1 MASSPGAGMAP
12 APPPPDRASLGRA
25 VAALYTSHD
34 PVERLAADEWLQ
46 HFLRSDHAW
55 PLSIELLRDATD
67 LTSLEAL
74 FCARALHVLLRKSV
88 VKATRTQQ
96 SHAVLG
102 ENDWVA
108 MRDAL
113 LALAWSFSVKVFVGT
128 AGGQVEA
135 PPRAVLTQVSLAISV
150 LACKMD
156 AWDPRSVV
164 ADVVARFGANGGSN
178 SSPTD
183 APRAARV
190 LASRHPLVSSAVDP
204 RFPGAVVLDAVGERL
219 LVAAGEA
226 CVVSVLEVL
235 PEEAA
240 SKELSIHPRR
250 RAATVDGLRGAATAL
265 AFPALD
271 ALATKAFESS
281 NGPPRA
287 DTDHHA
293 RAAALRAAAA
303 WASFDENIEPGAC
316 PSAALDRAVEVL
328 SVFDDAADEPHHLVV
343 DAAVTLAT
351 AALSGA
357 VHRGGARRRARGE
370 LGALRESAA
379 LGRLLSALDGVR
391 ERRARR
397 RGSGQRRVSRRPP
410 ARGASRARA
419 GGRVRHGPER
429 RGGTRV
435 RPAQGSSR
443 S

>member
-113 LALAWSFSVKVFVGT
+113 LALAWSFSVKIFVGN
-128 AGGQVEA
+128 AGGSQVEA
-135 PPRAVLTQVSLAISV
+135 PPRAVLTQVSLAISA

-156 AWDPRSVV
+156 AWDPGSVV
-164 ADVVARFGANGGSN
+164 ADLLARFGRADGGDA
-178 SSPTD
+178 SSPTTL
-183 APRAARV
+183 APRAARA
-190 LASRHPLVSSAVDP
+190 LAAQHPLVSSAVDP

-226 CVVSVLEVL
+226 CVVAVLEVL

-240 SKELSIHPRR
+240 SKDLSIHPRR
-250 RAATVDGLRGAATAL
+250 RAAIVDGLRGAATAL

-271 ALATKAFESS
+271 ALATKAFGSS

-316 PSAALDRAVEVL
+316 PGAALDRAVAVL
-328 SVFDDAADEPHHLVV
+328 SVFENAADDPHHLV
-343 DAAVTLAT
+343 AVSYTHLTLPT
-351 AALSGA
+351 KRI
-357 VHRGGARRRARGE
+357 V
-370 LGALRESAA
+370 
-379 LGRLLSALDGVR
+379 
-391 ERRARR
+391 
-397 RGSGQRRVSRRPP
+397 
-410 ARGASRARA
+410 
-419 GGRVRHGPER
+419 
-429 RGGTRV
+429 
-435 RPAQGSSR
+435 
-443 S
+443 